1 MLMNHTSMC
10 VYDAI
15 FRVVNYKGSV
25 LMKGQ
30 CLETQNMMSL
40 LEYMAQ
46 GKRYSLAA
54 GSEEG
59 HQVCALELIAVQTLL
74 VITFSSSVLWPP

>member
-1 MLMNHTSMC
+1 MP
-10 VYDAI
+10 
-15 FRVVNYKGSV
+15 
-25 LMKGQ
+25 
-30 CLETQNMMSL
+30 L

-59 HQVCALELIAVQTLL
+59 HQVCALELIAV
-74 VITFSSSVLWPP
+74 